1 MFFYKKNKVKLS
13 FWIYDS
19 LHVIEEYFKSRKDV
33 SYECGLYIDPQN
45 KNFGHMV
52 AVEVVSIEMDSGL
65 YGLLGSNGAGKTTL
79 MRMLCTVL
87 RPLEGQI
94 LYNGTDIFKLGE
106 RYRDILGYLPQEFG
120 YYPELKVIDY
130 LGYIASLKGLRRS
143 FAMER
148 IDELLEL
155 VGMQNHTSSK
165 MKALSGGMKRRVG
178 IAQSMLNDPEILVLD
193 EPTSGLDPKERIR
206 FRNLIDRLANDRI
219 VLLSTHIV
227 SDIEAIAKKVFIMK
241 DGKIINQGSVEEL
254 YNSIPVSPWICRGSN
269 LYAYTYMQT
278 YMTILLA
285 GYIGNIL
292 AAVTAM
298 LVSAR
303 SRSAILAMC
312 VPFMLFIL
320 SPFIGRVIPF
330 KEFFNITPDQ
340 LMNVYNC
347 IRLPLIYQFGGT
359 AVMQIPMLITLY
371 SCIAMIIIP
380 FIYRIFSR
388 YSVR

>member
-1 MFFYKKNKVKLS
+1 MKLILDKV
-13 FWIYDS
+13 
-19 LHVIEEYFKSRKDV
+19 R
-33 SYECGLYIDPQN
+33 

-52 AVEVVSIEMDSGL
+52 AVEDVSIEMDSGL

-87 RPLEGQI
+87 RPSEGQI

-148 IDELLEL
+148 IDALLEL

-254 YNSIPVSPWICRGSN
+254 YNSIPVSPWICRGSKEK
-269 LYAYTYMQT
+269 
-278 YMTILLA
+278 
-285 GYIGNIL
+285 IGKMINDK
-292 AAVTAM
+292 
-298 LVSAR
+298 VSQIVIMRSDGDDAEAR
-303 SRSAILAMC
+303 
-312 VPFMLFIL
+312 IL
-320 SPFIGRVIPF
+320 SAGR
-330 KEFFNITPDQ
+330 PDENA
-340 LMNVYNC
+340 LLSKVTLEDVFLY
-347 IRLPLIYQFGGT
+347 YFGEERGKRG
-359 AVMQIPMLITLY
+359 I
-371 SCIAMIIIP
+371 
-380 FIYRIFSR
+380 
-388 YSVR
+388 